1 MSLFKVWRV
10 IDGRK
15 PRFAGR
21 LPILDDLFSKVTTI
35 RSRFMYF
42 FFTDTLNV
50 FTPFFVWLSGAD
62 IAT

>member
-21 LPILDDLFSKVTTI
+21 LPILDDLFSKVQLSVRGLCI
-35 RSRFMYF
+35 FLR
-42 FFTDTLNV
+42 TL
-50 FTPFFVWLSGAD
+50 
-62 IAT
+62 

>member
-35 RSRFMYF
+35 RSRFMF
-42 FFTDTLNV
+42 IFLRTL
-50 FTPFFVWLSGAD
+50 
-62 IAT
+62 